1 MIKLK
6 YLLDENR
13 AMTPMKHSDWYPA
26 HTRDALAWTLTHNYV
41 PIYPKTM
48 EQGNW

>member
-13 AMTPMKHSDWYPA
+13 AMTPMKQSEWYPA
-26 HTRDALAWTLTHNYV
+26 NLIHEMRFSVDTYT
-41 PIYPKTM
+41 
-48 EQGNW
+48 